1 MKRECMAGAS
11 VDSSDEAENAQPFG
25 QYVSFAAHLSQK
37 VKNER
42 LRNMEATC
50 MFCTVTPLQP

>member
-1 MKRECMAGAS
+1 MAGAS
-11 VDSSDEAENAQPFG
+11 VDSSDEGENAQPVG
-25 QYVSFAAHLSQK
+25 QYVSFAAHLRQK
-37 VKNER
+37 VENER

>member
-1 MKRECMAGAS
+1 MAGAS

-25 QYVSFAAHLSQK
+25 QYVSFAAHLS
-37 VKNER
+37 
-42 LRNMEATC
+42 LDATC

>member
-1 MKRECMAGAS
+1 MAGAS

-25 QYVSFAAHLSQK
+25 QYVSFAAHLRQK

-42 LRNMEATC
+42 LRNIDPTC